1 MSQDS
6 EVFCNDCLMP
16 IKEMGEGKHTSCA
29 ACGGQLIL
37 REGDDFFA
45 AGEGAPYDI
54 FLKDPVNGFIAQ
66 MLTPGPRTIETT
78 ARVIDRAEI
87 P

>member
-1 MSQDS
+1 
-6 EVFCNDCLMP
+6 
-16 IKEMGEGKHTSCA
+16 
-29 ACGGQLIL
+29 L